1 MFCKKCGAQLAD
13 GQLFCGNCGTP
24 SFKEESA
31 GQAQAVNQPPVNQPP
46 MNQPP
51 VNRQPYAGG
60 NNAQYNPAMFA
71 GKRSPKKNKKPVILA
86 AVIAAVVILAIVAVI
101 CVPMIKRSLMSE
113 RELMAMHDRDVIE
126 DSLEAFSSSVGS
138 VGEDAKYNG
147 SIGIKLSEYIAGQL
161 GSYIGDI
168 DSAEIGFDMAT
179 KKDKYGCKIDIS
191 LSDTEIITL
200 DVTADIKNDKL
211 YITAPDLADGAL
223 ELDMGMF
230 MPEDGKASL
239 SSLVENMSSL
249 KISDK
254 VINEALA
261 LIDAAYG
268 EAGEAV
274 ETKEALTIDGVSQNC
289 TVYTL
294 TIDEETAAKM
304 VVAFLEKL
312 KKSENIKAFA
322 GEMVED
328 YYTGLTK
335 EEIISE
341 IDVFCDSGIESLT
354 EEDITFG
361 QEVIVYKM
369 YVSSDDVVGRTFEVN
384 GVKITAATVKNGRD
398 TAFEYSIHQEFEG
411 DVKFVG
417 KGTEDKSGFT
427 GEASLT
433 VFEDEIINLE
443 YEKFSCDDD
452 KISGS
457 VAVSFGSGLE
467 ELYPYEEEMVSVLT
481 SLNVVLDFD
490 ATKKASK
497 VSIALSL
504 MGFDLGEIT
513 LEGTSDSSYNPTVP
527 DGKKYSDPEEF
538 GRNIDV
544 SELFTKLSQAGFDL
558 SGLMGGMLG

>member
-24 SFKEESA
+24 SFKEEGV
-31 GQAQAVNQPPVNQPP
+31 GQAQTVNQTHVNQS
-46 MNQPP
+46 P
-51 VNRQPYAGG
+51 VNRQPYAGV

-71 GKRSPKKNKKPVILA
+71 EKRSPKKNKKPVILA
-86 AVIAAVVILAIVAVI
+86 AVIAAIVILAIVAVI
-101 CVPMIKRSLMSE
+101 CVPMIKRSLMSD
-113 RELMAMHDRDVIE
+113 RDIMAMHDRDVIE
-126 DSLEAFSSSVGS
+126 DGLEAFSSSVGS

-147 SIGIKLSEYIAGQL
+147 SIGIKLSDYLAGQL
-161 GSYIGDI
+161 SSYIGDI
-168 DSAEIGFDMAT
+168 DSAEIGFDVAS

-200 DVTADIKNDKL
+200 DVTADIESDKL
-211 YITAPDLADGAL
+211 YITAPGLVDGAL

-239 SSLVENMSSL
+239 SSLMENMSSL

-312 KKSENIKAFA
+312 KKSENIKDFA
-322 GEMVED
+322 GDLVEN
-328 YYTGLTK
+328 YYDGLTR
-335 EEIISE
+335 EEVISE
-341 IDVFCDSGIESLT
+341 IEVFCDSGIESLT
-354 EEDITFG
+354 EEDPVFG
-361 QEVIVYKM
+361 DNTMVYTM
-369 YVSSDDVVGRTFEVN
+369 YVSSDDVIGRTVEVN

-398 TAFEYSIHQEFEG
+398 KAFEYSIHQEFEG

-443 YEKFSCDDD
+443 CDKFSCDDD

-467 ELYPYEEEMVSVLT
+467 ELYPYDEEMVTVLS
-481 SLNVVLDFD
+481 SLDVVLDFD
-490 ATKKASK
+490 TTKKASK

-513 LEGTSDSSYNPTVP
+513 LEGTSDSNYKPAVP
-527 DGKKYSDPEEF
+527 EGQKYSDPEEF
-538 GRNIDV
+538 GSKIDV
-544 SELFTKLSQAGFDL
+544 SELFTRLSQAGFDL